1 MSELKFTEQHE
12 WIRLDGDV
20 ATIGI
25 SGYASEQ
32 LGDVV
37 YVELPEKGRQL
48 EQSGELAVVES
59 VKAASE
65 VYAPISGEVVE
76 VKSMITKQRWGGPN
90 DETALINLRF
100 KSGATA
106 DLCSSVLFQAPTAFE
121 LYGSKGFAKG
131 EGSVGITGEGLMW
144 TDKGAWEF
152 APVDPYQLEIED
164 FAAAVRE
171 NRAPEVDGLM
181 GRKNTAILLQATE
194 LG

>member
-76 VKSMITKQRWGGPN
+76 VN
-90 DETALINLRF
+90 TALEDDPAIVNGSPTGDGWIVKL
-100 KSGATA
+100 KIKDGEELG
-106 DLCSSVLFQAPTAFE
+106 DLMDQEAYDTYL
-121 LYGSKGFAKG
+121 
-131 EGSVGITGEGLMW
+131 EGL
-144 TDKGAWEF
+144 D
-152 APVDPYQLEIED
+152 
-164 FAAAVRE
+164 
-171 NRAPEVDGLM
+171 
-181 GRKNTAILLQATE
+181 
-194 LG
+194 